1 MTQLCDKLLQITGI
15 KTFCEIVI
23 FFRFKTQRCGI
34 IFHNMQV
41 DYSKL
46 WVRYKEMGHKNK
58 TDLIEMAGIST
69 NILAKLTKGEFISM
83 DSIQRICKALNCD
96 VGDICVINKV
106 EGNS

>member
-1 MTQLCDKLLQITGI
+1 MRNRD
-15 KTFCEIVI
+15 
-23 FFRFKTQRCGI
+23 FFTFKTRSRGI
-34 IFHNMQV
+34 IFYNMQV
-41 DYSKL
+41 DYTKL
-46 WVRYKEMGHKNK
+46 WARYKEMGHKNK

-106 EGNS
+106 EDQKEQKWHSIT

>member
-1 MTQLCDKLLQITGI
+1 M
-15 KTFCEIVI
+15 I
-23 FFRFKTQRCGI
+23 FSRFKTQSRGI

-41 DYSKL
+41 GYTKL

-83 DSIQRICKALNCD
+83 ESIQKVCKALNCD
-96 VGDICVINKV
+96 VGDICVINNV
-106 EGNS
+106 EDDKGVQE

>member
-1 MTQLCDKLLQITGI
+1 
-15 KTFCEIVI
+15 
-23 FFRFKTQRCGI
+23 
-34 IFHNMQV
+34 
-41 DYSKL
+41 
-46 WVRYKEMGHKNK
+46 MGHKNK

-106 EGNS
+106 ED